1 MTQNH
6 ATYFRN
12 KCLMRTTG
20 EVYNEQ
26 KKAIVERWSMYFDI
40 VKSASR
46 LRSSA
51 LGLFGYASL

>member
-1 MTQNH
+1 
-6 ATYFRN
+6 
-12 KCLMRTTG
+12 MRTTG